1 MKKQYI
7 TPKVSVNIVVTE
19 QVMTQVSASSLNG
32 VTVGGEATGEEEVD
46 ARWFEHKNVWDD

>member
-7 TPKVSVNIVVTE
+7 TPQVSVNIVVTE